1 MQIEMK
7 KRIEQMRQTSDN
19 DELKRFQ
26 EAQDQFDK
34 TEREKNEKRAK

>member
-7 KRIEQMRQTSDN
+7 KRMEQMRQISDN

-34 TEREKNEKRAK
+34 IEREKNAKRAK